1 MFSKEQRGVTPFI
14 PPLPHF
20 RIFYTRKI
28 YKSEG
33 RTKSLKHQYFITQ
46 IRFKEL
52 LYSCNRIVFYFLDLL
67 N

>member
-1 MFSKEQRGVTPFI
+1 MFSKEQRGITPFI

-46 IRFKEL
+46 I
-52 LYSCNRIVFYFLDLL
+52 IHVIG
-67 N
+67 

>member
-1 MFSKEQRGVTPFI
+1 MFSKEQRGITPFI

-46 IRFKEL
+46 KDL
-52 LYSCNRIVFYFLDLL
+52 KNYSIHVIG
-67 N
+67 